1 MALKVRFIPILISIA
16 SIAKNLDGVN
26 PAERRRENPARVLAK
41 AEYSQ
46 HLEIWVNIASGSTLK
61 DVEFPSER
69 SCSSHFRAISEQVR
83 KLQFNIM
90 SFNTLLQ
97 KVSLP
102 GAKELNC
109 PDKYILGDTNES
121 YWR

>member
-1 MALKVRFIPILISIA
+1 MALKVWFIPILISIA
-16 SIAKNLDGVN
+16 SVAKNLDGVN
-26 PAERRRENPARVLAK
+26 PAERRRENPARVLAQ

-46 HLEIWVNIASGSTLK
+46 HLWVNIASGSTLK

-83 KLQFNIM
+83 KLQFNIT

-102 GAKELNC
+102 GANELNC
-109 PDKYILGDTNES
+109 PYKYILGDTNES